1 MSISKPGSGCGVTMK
16 EIMLGIPKYAP
27 LCGTYTSE
35 KFYKGRCL
43 ESNLIS
49 RQRVVFEA
57 LKSGYSVFLT
67 GFYDSG
73 KNYLCQVFMEWCKRK
88 SSSINIVRQ
97 KSDINLAK
105 RNVLMFLD
113 KEKLTSKEIE
123 ALADFKK
130 TCGAKGQIIVFA
142 KSGCFWRTPLPARL
156 NKLFPT
162 CNQYRWRRSMVVDSR
177 ISRMYFTSL
186 SRASGYSDDEFDEDE
201 DDGDYRSQSTSSRS
215 SKEQECSD
223 YDSD

>member
-1 MSISKPGSGCGVTMK
+1 MSVSSSGCGVTMK

-27 LCGTYTSE
+27 LCGTHTAKKY
-35 KFYKGRCL
+35 YKGKYL

-57 LKSGYSVFLT
+57 MKSGYSVFLT

-88 SSSINIVRQ
+88 SNSINIVRQ
-97 KSDINLAK
+97 KSDIDLTK
-105 RNVLMFLD
+105 RNVLVFLD
-113 KEKLTSKEIE
+113 KEKITLKEIE

-130 TCGAKGQIIVFA
+130 VCGAKGQIVVFA
-142 KSGCFWRTPLPARL
+142 KSGCFWKTPLSARL
-156 NKLFPT
+156 NKLFPAQ
-162 CNQYRWRRSMVVDSR
+162 NQYRWRRSMVVDSR
-177 ISRMYFTSL
+177 LSRPYFTSL
-186 SRASGYSDDEFDEDE
+186 SRASGYSDDEFWEE
-201 DDGDYRSQSTSSRS
+201 EHSGGSRSRSRSTNSRS